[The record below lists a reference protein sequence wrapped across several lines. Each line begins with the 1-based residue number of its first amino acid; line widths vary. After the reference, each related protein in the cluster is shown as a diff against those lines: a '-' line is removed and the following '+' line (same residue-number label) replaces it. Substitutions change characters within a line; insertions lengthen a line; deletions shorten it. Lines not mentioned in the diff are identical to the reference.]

1 MTSPMLTV
9 LVLAVLWLIVVV
21 PMIVRRHDD
30 RAHERSVE
38 QFGRSM
44 RALTRRHV
52 ALSRPAVSRRAD
64 VDDTR
69 QAVRRVAGPGTSPR
83 TSEPRRDLFVP
94 GPHPAALA
102 PSMRRPIPAAEEALM
117 YPVDRTDMSP
127 ARLQMMARRRRSL
140 AILGVGSVATLVLA
154 FVLGGALWVPALL
167 FLAGLGGY
175 VYFLRS
181 QVLRDRERREA
192 RQVRAS
198 ARGPVS
204 HEVTEDLAPPV
215 ADSTVRIDDDD
226 LALHD
231 HDTIDLTGLYAEET
245 LAQTAPQRR
254 AS

>member
-38 QFGRSM
+38 EFGRSM

-52 ALSRPAVSRRAD
+52 ALSRPAVPRRTD

-69 QAVRRVAGPGTSPR
+69 QAVRRVADPWASPR
-83 TSEPRRDLFVP
+83 GAHPRPDLFVP
-94 GPHPAALA
+94 GARPGALA
-102 PSMRRPIPAAEEALM
+102 PSMRRPVPAAEETLM

-127 ARLQMMARRRRSL
+127 ARLSMMVRRRRSL
-140 AILGVGSVATLVLA
+140 ALLGLGSAITLVLA
-154 FVLGGALWVPALL
+154 VVMGGALWVPALL
-167 FLAGLGGY
+167 FLTGLGGY

-198 ARGPVS
+198 ARRPVGYDA
-204 HEVTEDLAPPV
+204 TEDPELHV

-231 HDTIDLTGLYAEET
+231 HDTVDLTGLYAEET
-245 LAQTAPQRR
+245 LAHGGAQRR